1 MVDYTSLLL
10 KRNTTI
16 EPWIFPSMLL
26 FSCSS
31 GRWFDYI
38 AKYMVVFTWHDDV
51 AGLVVV
57 WRMAC
62 WVELGYKSNLVLLL
76 NQTVP
81 VFMHLT
87 VIRFLGPLIHFFDGE
102 SDCNLS
108 ASHTEWLQ
116 TVCQSPFFMIKI
128 IPLYMPNAIIQSLFF
143 FFLKFNQ
150 YWDYLFVN
158 KMYAYF
164 RHKTEN
170 TRI

>member
-62 WVELGYKSNLVLLL
+62 WVELGYKYNLVLLL

-87 VIRFLGPLIHFFDGE
+87 VISFFGSIHPLFRWR
-102 SDCNLS
+102 
-108 ASHTEWLQ
+108 EWLQ
-116 TVCQSPFFMIKI
+116 PFCIAHRMATNRVPIPFFLWLKSYRYTC
-128 IPLYMPNAIIQSLFF
+128 LMP
-143 FFLKFNQ
+143 
-150 YWDYLFVN
+150 
-158 KMYAYF
+158 
-164 RHKTEN
+164 
-170 TRI
+170 